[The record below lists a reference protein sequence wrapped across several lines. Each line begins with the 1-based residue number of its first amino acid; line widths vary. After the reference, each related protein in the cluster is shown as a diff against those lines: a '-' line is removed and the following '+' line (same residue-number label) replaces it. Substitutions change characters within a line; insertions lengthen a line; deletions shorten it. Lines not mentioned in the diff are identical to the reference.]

1 MRAAGRLKKAFP
13 AWLGKKQICCV
24 LAGLLLG
31 GIAQAAGTAGTEG
44 AAGELRRPGYDQ
56 EEETRQ
62 VMVKGLFE
70 EEVPV
75 EIRLAGREY
84 RADEIHRVYQQ
95 VLEELPERIRG
106 GNLSLNQV
114 RSDLNLISRMDE
126 YGITLRWESEHCELV
141 DSFGAV
147 NAQDVP
153 EGGAEVELRVELTDG
168 RYPEQYVLPVRVV
181 PEKTGAR
188 DLALEGFIRTVE
200 EADRAQRE
208 SEWLKLPD
216 TYNGAALQYREPRE
230 SPFPSLA
237 ALGFAAAVLLTAKE
251 RSDKEKAAKQREN
264 QLLMDYPEV
273 VSKLMIFLGAG
284 MTVRTA
290 WERIAGDYRDM
301 LGSGRRTPRHVY
313 EEMYETCCQMSRGV
327 PEGQAYGEF
336 GRRCGLLPYMKLCSL
351 LEQNRKNGSRNVR
364 ELLRAEMTEAFELRK
379 HGARRMGEE
388 AGTRLLLPLFLML
401 GVVMVMVAVPAML
414 EFM

>member
-1 MRAAGRLKKAFP
+1 MRAAGRLRKALP

-31 GIAQAAGTAGTEG
+31 GIAQAAGAAGAEG
-44 AAGELRRPGYDQ
+44 AAGELRRPGYGQ
-56 EEETRQ
+56 EEKTRQ

-75 EIRLAGREY
+75 EIHLVGREY

-106 GNLSLNQV
+106 GNLSLDQV

-126 YGITLRWESEHCELV
+126 YGITLRWESENCELV
-141 DSFGAV
+141 DSFGVV

-168 RYPEQYVLPVRVV
+168 RCPEQYVLPVRVV

-188 DLALEGFIRTVE
+188 ELALEGFVRTVE

-216 TYNGAALQYREPRE
+216 TYNGAALHYREPQE

-251 RSDKEKAAKQREN
+251 RSDKERAAKQREN